1 MAHGNTLAHIAY
13 KAEWVKRLKENE
25 RTESHRIASNTHT
38 HTEKMLDFNWLQVF
52 NRPESEKEE
61 SVGNKFATELQNEH
75 ELNTYLHNAALH
87 RKGIQARCL

>member
-1 MAHGNTLAHIAY
+1 
-13 KAEWVKRLKENE
+13 
-25 RTESHRIASNTHT
+25 
-38 HTEKMLDFNWLQVF
+38 MLDFNWLQVF